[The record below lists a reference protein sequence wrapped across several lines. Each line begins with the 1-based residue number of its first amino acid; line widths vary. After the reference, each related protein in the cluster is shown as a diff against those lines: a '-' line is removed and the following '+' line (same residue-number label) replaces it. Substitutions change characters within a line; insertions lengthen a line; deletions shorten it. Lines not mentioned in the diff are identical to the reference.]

1 MSLTLRL
8 RDQIESLVA
17 YKGQGETFYVQ
28 QQTVSAEAGTE
39 FVNQDFVN
47 TVKGPGKV
55 FKTLADAVDACVSGR
70 GDEVVLL
77 PGWYTLT
84 DATKVAVSK
93 SDVTIRSL
101 SSEKKRSTV
110 IDVTGSNYDG
120 LTVSG
125 SDCTVKDMTFHGNAA
140 DVTCIKATGMS
151 TSILNCEF
159 RGGDNGCNGIEIS
172 NASAEDMDAA
182 YITIKDCLFSRLL
195 NGITVSSTGATTGL
209 INYLTVQ
216 SCTFLAGKNPGSN
229 TFHFGMSGT
238 WEGSHGLSNLLLKDL
253 DMCITSSLTGVG
265 TTFYT
270 LLNPGASCDGLITGL
285 NGDVPLTATNC
296 SGVDAAG
303 NVGWTNC
310 LSGGSGAAIVN
321 KPS

>member
-77 PGWYTLT
+77 PGWYSIAAAITL
-84 DATKVAVSK
+84 SK

-101 SSEKKRSTV
+101 SSEKKRNTV
-110 IDVTGSNYDG
+110 LDITGDGIVG

-125 SDCTVKDMTFHGNAA
+125 SDCTGKDLTFATGAA
-140 DVTCIKATGMS
+140 GDDCLKITGMS
-151 TSILNCEF
+151 TSVLGCEF
-159 RGGDNGCNGIEIS
+159 RAGGAVGDGVIVS
-172 NASAEDMDAA
+172 NASADDLDAA
-182 YITIKDCLFSRLL
+182 YVTIKGCTFGGLDNS
-195 NGITVSSTGATTGL
+195 IDIASTGDTTGS
-209 INYLTVQ
+209 IQYLTVED
-216 SCTFLAGKNPGSN
+216 CVFLGGAGGTGSYYI
-229 TFHFGMSGT
+229 GMSGA
-238 WEGSHGLSNLLLKDL
+238 WEGSHGLTGALFKDLTMEKANAQFYMEIKNKASCYGIITGVSFDGTTADVVFKDVHGSNLGWSRNYPGDSVTTLADKP
-253 DMCITSSLTGVG
+253 TS
-265 TTFYT
+265 
-270 LLNPGASCDGLITGL
+270 
-285 NGDVPLTATNC
+285 
-296 SGVDAAG
+296 
-303 NVGWTNC
+303 
-310 LSGGSGAAIVN
+310 
-321 KPS
+321 

>member
-77 PGWYTLT
+77 PGWYSIAAAITL
-84 DATKVAVSK
+84 SK

-101 SSEKKRSTV
+101 SSEKKRNTV
-110 IDVTGSNYDG
+110 LDITGGGIVG

-125 SDCTVKDMTFHGNAA
+125 SDCTVKDLTFATGHAS
-140 DVTCIKATGMS
+140 DDCLKITGMS
-151 TSILNCEF
+151 TSVLGCEF
-159 RGGDNGCNGIEIS
+159 RAGGAAGDGVIVS
-172 NASAEDMDAA
+172 NASADDLDAA
-182 YITIKDCLFSRLL
+182 YITIKGCTFGGLL
-195 NGITVSSTGATTGL
+195 NAIDIASTGDTTGA
-209 INYLTVQ
+209 IQYLTVED
-216 SCTFLAGKNPGSN
+216 CVFLGGAAGTN
-229 TFHFGMSGT
+229 TYHIGMSGT
-238 WEGSHGLSNLLLKDL
+238 WEGSHGLTKALFKDL
-253 DMCITSSLTGVG
+253 TMEKLDTDFYMKIT
-265 TTFYT
+265 
-270 LLNPGASCDGLITGL
+270 NGA
-285 NGDVPLTATNC
+285 NC
-296 SGVDAAG
+296 SGIITGVSFDG
-303 NVGWTNC
+303 TNSDSVF
-310 LSGGSGAAIVN
+310 SGVSGSGFGWSRNYPGDSVTTLAD
-321 KPS
+321 KPTS